1 MNQDNNSNNFNGMG
15 NGFNNQMPN
24 PNDGLGSQA
33 MQNNNGFNNF
43 QGNNQN
49 NQQNQFNNFQSN
61 KIGRASCRERV

>member
-24 PNDGLGSQA
+24 PNDGLGNQA
-33 MQNNNGFNNF
+33 MQNNNGFNSQNNGVNNF

-49 NQQNQFNNFQSN
+49 NQQNQFNNF
-61 KIGRASCRERV
+61 

>member
-33 MQNNNGFNNF
+33 MQNNNDLIT
-43 QGNNQN
+43 
-49 NQQNQFNNFQSN
+49 SRAIIKIIN
-61 KIGRASCRERV
+61 KINLTIFKVIMEYKIMDLTV